1 MPSRRAARRARGESR
16 VSSTSS
22 RTTRETT
29 VIAARSASCAE
40 GLAHCFEAAVCGA
53 AALRQIGYR
62 PLIVNLFPEPGI
74 DDEHLL
80 AIYGEPGAWGAVAKS
95 NYAGLRYREPIYRSL
110 RELVISYFEHY
121 YNLAKDKTLRSYSRP
136 LNLAGFDRY
145 DWLAEDDTMKLIEES
160 PELDEADSPADS
172 IHDPRAVLGGRAL
185 LSLGPGRLESGRFIP
200 SAISSGAVAAAIVS
214 GSEPREI
221 AVFPPGGSETP
232 TGMSDIAQEGRGSNA
247 VTGEYSPVPLS
258 RR

>member
-1 MPSRRAARRARGESR
+1 MFTNDLNRAECRVVARLTSPARIQSFLDELAYNPGDDRYRCPLSVVR
-16 VSSTSS
+16 
-22 RTTRETT
+22 
-29 VIAARSASCAE
+29 E

-95 NYAGLRYREPIYRSL
+95 NYAGLRYREPIYRNL

-145 DWLAEDDTMKLIEES
+145 DWLAEDDTMKLIEERLNS
-160 PELDEADSPADS
+160 MKQIPLLTASMIRGLCLVDE
-172 IHDPRAVLGGRAL
+172 
-185 LSLGPGRLESGRFIP
+185 RLYRSGL
-200 SAISSGAVAAAIVS
+200 V
-214 GSEPREI
+214 
-221 AVFPPGGSETP
+221 
-232 TGMSDIAQEGRGSNA
+232 GSNPD
-247 VTGEYSPVPLS
+247 GLSPPPSRAARS
-258 RR
+258 RRRS